1 MAQTQIGT
9 KITTIA
15 LELLKENPDGIRYSE
30 LVRLISDADPALKIN
45 TVHGNVW
52 NLDAR
57 FPTKVF
63 KPSRGLFRLAE
74 FSDKETG
81 ELKEELI
88 PKFDK
93 KIKEEDFYVP
103 FADWLVNDLED
114 CTKAIG
120 LGGNLFKEIL
130 TLTKQ
135 DSLAT
140 IEPSETEHFRWS
152 QNSTIQPAVMNAALI
167 VTLM

>member
-15 LELLKENPDGIRYSE
+15 LELLKKNPDGIRYSE
-30 LVRLISDADPALKIN
+30 LVRLISEAELDLKVN
-45 TVHGNVW
+45 TIHGNVW

-63 KPSRGLFRLAE
+63 WTSRGLFLLTE

-81 ELKEELI
+81 ELKEKLI
-88 PKFDK
+88 PKLDK

-103 FADWLVNDLED
+103 CADWLVNDLVRRLRISGQRD
-114 CTKAIG
+114 KLKADRSKG
-120 LGGNLFKEIL
+120 
-130 TLTKQ
+130 
-135 DSLAT
+135 A
-140 IEPSETEHFRWS
+140 
-152 QNSTIQPAVMNAALI
+152 
-167 VTLM
+167 